1 MNSCWAEF
9 SPTGLQKGS
18 TYARPRPRC
27 RFCAESPDD
36 LKFFTEP
43 LPLFL
48 CLANTCRNT
57 PALSLFTIPSP
68 RRRTTGNRAPVS
80 LYRPIH
86 SMTDVLLW
94 QRLNS
99 SPDERCGFPGRVP
112 FTNCTPVKSS
122 ELLMSGEPP
131 PNNSGLLPM
140 VCR

>member
-57 PALSLFTIPSP
+57 LALSSLHNPQSTRANGGEPS
-68 RRRTTGNRAPVS
+68 
-80 LYRPIH
+80 
-86 SMTDVLLW
+86 
-94 QRLNS
+94 
-99 SPDERCGFPGRVP
+99 
-112 FTNCTPVKSS
+112 
-122 ELLMSGEPP
+122 SGELIPIGSLNDRCSTLAETKFKP
-131 PNNSGLLPM
+131 
-140 VCR
+140 